1 VIPYLWKE
9 WRDHRGLLVG
19 GAVLVPVAVL
29 GALLLI
35 DEAVAPVVG
44 AGLGLAAAA
53 LAFASDL
60 VPGEARRGTLLF
72 LRRLPRG
79 LGPAF
84 VAKAAVLVAAGAAYA
99 ALGFGAAA
107 LARRILGHPAAGMDW
122 TYAPEACALGLWIFA
137 VAMWLPRGELA
148 VPATLIFLGLL
159 LLPAYLILA
168 ANPGLEP
175 SGSATGIFRWSLAP
189 GALLVAWLS
198 FVRGR
203 RFGGAWGSAWRGL
216 FATVLLFTPAWGY
229 VAHEAWEWR
238 YFDLDDPA
246 CEIQWAFLGAGN
258 RHVFLNASSHGP
270 TRGVILDVETGE
282 WRVVGAPRDDFWPVQ
297 GAGVYPVLAL
307 EDEDMRDDRGIWL
320 HYYDG
325 ATGEEFKS
333 GWSHLRHEE
342 VERRLAAPV
351 PDDGTRLEVRGRRT
365 LVLIRDGIEEQVFP
379 R

>member
-1 VIPYLWKE
+1 MIPYLWKE

-19 GAVLVPVAVL
+19 GAVLVPFAVL

-35 DEAVAPVVG
+35 DQAVAPVVG
-44 AGLGLAAAA
+44 AGVGLAAAA

-60 VPGEARRGTLLF
+60 VPGEARRGTLTF

-84 VAKAAVLVAAGAAYA
+84 VAKAAVLVAACAAYA

-107 LARRILGHPAAGMDW
+107 LAQRTLGHPAAGMDW

-148 VPATLIFLGLL
+148 VPATIVCLGLL
-159 LLPAYLILA
+159 LLPAYLVLA

-175 SGSATGIFRWSLAP
+175 SRAATGIFRWSLAP

-216 FATVLLFTPAWGY
+216 LATVLLFTPAWGY
-229 VAHEAWEWR
+229 VVHEAGEWR
-238 YFDLDDPA
+238 HFDPA
-246 CEIQWAFLGAGN
+246 DPRCRFGTAFLGEGG
-258 RHVFLNASSHGP
+258 RHVFANARCGGP
-270 TRGVILDVETGE
+270 NHAVIVDVETGE
-282 WRVVGAPRDDFWPVQ
+282 WRTVGAPRDHFWPVR
-297 GAGVYPVLAL
+297 GAASYPVVAL
-307 EDEDMRDDRGIWL
+307 IEEAMRDDRGVWQ

-325 ATGEEFKS
+325 ATAEEFKS
-333 GWSHLRHEE
+333 GWSHMRHDE
-342 VERRLAAPV
+342 VERRLARPTTH
-351 PDDGTRLEVRGRRT
+351 DGSYAFARGGALILVRGG
-365 LVLIRDGIEEQVFP
+365 VEEQVFP